1 MIAYIKGNLEAVNE
15 EAVIVEANGVGYEI
29 ICANPFAFQNQ
40 LGEEVLIYTYHYV
53 REDNQTLFGFKKT
66 DDKIL
71 FSKLLN
77 VSGIGPKGAL
87 AVLAS
92 VRVEEFVSAIEREDD
107 KFLTQFPGI
116 GKKTARQ
123 MILDLK
129 GKLPEGFATGAFE
142 TVDESSNPE
151 AVQDQN
157 SALEEAIAA
166 MKALGYS
173 DREIKAIVPSLKQEQ
188 HESPDPYIRKGLA
201 LMMK

>member
-15 EAVIVEANGVGYEI
+15 EAVVVEANGVGYEI
-29 ICANPFAFQNQ
+29 ICANPFAFQDS
-40 LGEEVLIYTYHYV
+40 LGEQVLIYTYHYV

-66 DDKIL
+66 DDKLL

-129 GKLPEGFATGAFE
+129 GKLPDGFAAVALE
-142 TVDESSNPE
+142 TADRSSE
-151 AVQDQN
+151 ADALQGQN
-157 SALEEAIAA
+157 NALEEAVAA

-173 DREIKAIVPSLKQEQ
+173 EREVKAIVPTLKQEH
-188 HESPDPYIRKGLA
+188 HENSDPYIRKGLA
-201 LMMK
+201 LLMK

>member
-29 ICANPFAFQNQ
+29 ICANPFAFQDV
-40 LGEEVLIYTYHYV
+40 LGEQVLIYTYHYV

-66 DDKIL
+66 DDKLL

-129 GKLPEGFATGAFE
+129 GKLPDGFAAVAVE
-142 TVDESSNPE
+142 TADRSSEEE
-151 AVQDQN
+151 ALQGQN
-157 SALEEAIAA
+157 NALEEAIAA

-173 DREIKAIVPSLKQEQ
+173 EREVKAIVPTLRQEQ
-188 HESPDPYIRKGLA
+188 HENPDPYIRKGLA
-201 LMMK
+201 LLMK

>member
-1 MIAYIKGNLEAVNE
+1 MIAYIKGTLEAVNE
-15 EAVIVEANGVGYEI
+15 EAVFVEASGVGYEI
-29 ICANPFAFQNQ
+29 ICANPFNFQEEIGEQ
-40 LGEEVLIYTYHYV
+40 LLIYTYHYI
-53 REDNQTLFGFKKT
+53 REDNQTLYGFKKT
-66 DDKIL
+66 EDKLL

-107 KFLTQFPGI
+107 KFLTQFPGV

-129 GKLPEGFATGAFE
+129 GKLPAGFEAAQMEGGKENNADLE
-142 TVDESSNPE
+142 TVADNK
-151 AVQDQN
+151 
-157 SALEEAIAA
+157 ALEEATAA

-173 DREIKAIVPSLKQEQ
+173 EREVKSILPVLKQADYTNSDE
-188 HESPDPYIRKGLA
+188 YIRKGLA
-201 LMMK
+201 LLMK

>member
-29 ICANPFAFQNQ
+29 ICANPFAFQDA
-40 LGEEVLIYTYHYV
+40 LGEQVLIYTYHYV

-66 DDKIL
+66 DDKLL

-129 GKLPEGFATGAFE
+129 GKLPDGFAAVAVE
-142 TVDESSNPE
+142 TAAQSSE
-151 AVQDQN
+151 AEALQGN
-157 SALEEAIAA
+157 NALEEAIAA

-173 DREIKAIVPSLKQEQ
+173 EREVKAIVPTLKQEQ
-188 HESPDPYIRKGLA
+188 HENPDPYIRKGLA
-201 LMMK
+201 LLMK